1 MRPRRVC
8 LWWLLVRVGIEMVL
22 RGDDLQKRAKRNMR
36 NTIAIP
42 TGSDFAPLGRVG
54 VCVSTVAAMSMQMP
68 IPIPPTMN
76 RNLRPKRSTVQV
88 ALRVKMILKVAFKA
102 LIREM
107 VSALVKTFL

>member
-1 MRPRRVC
+1 MG
-8 LWWLLVRVGIEMVL
+8 VRVEMVL
-22 RGDDLQKRAKRNMR
+22 GGCGLQKRAKRNIR

-42 TGSDFAPLGRVG
+42 TGCDFAPLGRVG
-54 VCVSTVAAMSMQMP
+54 VCVSTVAAISMQMP

-76 RNLRPKRSTVQV
+76 KNLRPKRSTVQV
-88 ALRVKMILKVAFKA
+88 ALSVKMMLKVAFKA